1 MRKTHLLALGIL
13 ALGFLTLVGC
23 AGRRPAAVL
32 LDTAGW
38 EKLGERTVRLNLDQD
53 TIAVTSSEGRFKR
66 IMVIVRDGSLEMF
79 DIKVVFGNGND
90 WSPNTRLV
98 FDQNS
103 RSRVID
109 LPGGD
114 RIIRRVNFRY
124 KSLGAVSGRA
134 TVELWAK

>member
-1 MRKTHLLALGIL
+1 MRKTHIL
-13 ALGFLTLVGC
+13 ALGFLVLGLLVFSAC
-23 AGRRPAAVL
+23 AGRPAAAL

-38 EKLGERTVRLNLDQD
+38 EKLGERAVRFAVDQD
-53 TIAVTSSEGRFKR
+53 AIQVTSSEGRFKR
-66 IMVIVRDGSLEMF
+66 LMVIVRDSALEMF

-90 WSPNTRLV
+90 WSADTRLV

-114 RIIRRVNFRY
+114 RVIRRVSFRY
-124 KSLGAVSGRA
+124 KSLGVVSGRA
-134 TVELWAK
+134 TVELWGK